1 MFVVSGLVG
10 LSLHLAAPHPRQTI
24 LHPALIDCGDDVARR
39 GARMN
44 CDGGR
49 SVKVAMLLGRDE
61 REDASSYFLPA
72 QNTDQGVVGMIECG
86 DAKVPGRSHQATGW
100 LIGSRDTVVTAAHA
114 FFPASATASVSSEQ
128 HLDPRAC
135 LFITFNADQ
144 SIREVIRIR
153 YAVSDWSSHKHIYDS
168 SYDIAVAKLDRP
180 AAAADGQPI
189 RAETDPRG
197 AQVILVA
204 FHTDVRAQLIPRI
217 TRGVIAKFPRK
228 YVYIDEKGYG
238 VTAGNRLFAS
248 SANSSPGS
256 SGGIYIDAA
265 DKAAIGIHIGQICPD
280 REGRYKPGSCFNYGL
295 YFSPHVLDQIRAV
308 VDDRPPASSLI
319 TRDVTS

>member
-1 MFVVSGLVG
+1 M
-10 LSLHLAAPHPRQTI
+10 
-24 LHPALIDCGDDVARR
+24 
-39 GARMN
+39 
-44 CDGGR
+44 
-49 SVKVAMLLGRDE
+49 
-61 REDASSYFLPA
+61 
-72 QNTDQGVVGMIECG
+72 
-86 DAKVPGRSHQATGW
+86 
-100 LIGSRDTVVTAAHA
+100 
-114 FFPASATASVSSEQ
+114 
-128 HLDPRAC
+128 
-135 LFITFNADQ
+135 
-144 SIREVIRIR
+144 
-153 YAVSDWSSHKHIYDS
+153 
-168 SYDIAVAKLDRP
+168 
-180 AAAADGQPI
+180 
-189 RAETDPRG
+189 
-197 AQVILVA
+197 LVA